1 MIKSVAFDIDGT
13 LTDDVEFTVKEFLK
27 AYEERYG
34 KPYTK
39 KIDYSIYPPENM
51 FDAYVDDKDFLKKW
65 KSELWEKIV
74 STDAVPLRKHMVKLT
89 NDLHNKGIKVHIVTA
104 RYSGPEETNLE
115 ER

>member
-39 KIDYSIYPPENM
+39 KIDYSILIM
-51 FDAYVDDKDFLKKW
+51 L
-65 KSELWEKIV
+65 I
-74 STDAVPLRKHMVKLT
+74 H
-89 NDLHNKGIKVHIVTA
+89 
-104 RYSGPEETNLE
+104 YSFS
-115 ER
+115 